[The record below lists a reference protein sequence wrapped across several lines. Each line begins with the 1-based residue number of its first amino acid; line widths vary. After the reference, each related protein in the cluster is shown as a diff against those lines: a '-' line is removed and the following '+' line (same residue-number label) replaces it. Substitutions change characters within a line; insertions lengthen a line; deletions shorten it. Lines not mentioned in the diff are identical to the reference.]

1 MITISLKAVDVPQS
15 DFIVEPIPFYPEF
28 RGRLINA
35 NLFKLE
41 TSIDF
46 DWRFFAFS
54 FDGNVEETSRSQL
67 ATHSF
72 IANYWPSSLASC

>member
-1 MITISLKAVDVPQS
+1 MITIFPNAVDVPQT
-15 DFIVEPIPFYPEF
+15 DFIVQPIPFYPEF

-35 NLFKLE
+35 NLFQLE

-54 FDGNVEETSRSQL
+54 FDENFEETSRSQL
-67 ATHSF
+67 ATHSCM
-72 IANYWPSSLASC
+72 ANYWPSSLASC